1 MTILESNSTT
11 KVNINSATQPIRPLA
26 NFLPSIWGD
35 CFLSFHIDDLEHKAY
50 AKAIEMPK
58 EELGR
63 LIIDKSMDAN
73 EKLSLINSVHRL
85 GLTYL
90 FREEIEG
97 QLDKLFKELDM
108 KDYDVTDLY
117 TISVNFQ
124 VFRQFGDNLSCDVF
138 SKFKDDHSSH
148 KFKEYIM
155 DDVKGMLSFYESTQ
169 LRTTNECIL
178 DEALVFTQTQLMSV
192 VDRLEGNLATKV
204 KHALMSPFHKG
215 MQLVEARYYFSNY
228 KEECSRYD
236 SLRKLANAHFNY
248 LQLMQ
253 KEELRI
259 MTKWSKDIEFH
270 IITPYARDRIP
281 DLYLWGLG
289 MYDEPHYSQARI
301 ITSKMAQLI
310 CLLDDTYDAYATFE
324 EIEALTNAINRW
336 ELSAM
341 EELPEYIKP
350 FYKVILNE
358 HTQLE
363 IQLSKIGKANIVN
376 ASKRAFQE
384 LATGYLKEAEWSH
397 NRRIP
402 SFQEYLKN
410 GIVTSTYNVF
420 RKSCL
425 MGMADIVTEEA
436 LAWYDS
442 HPKIFEATGLLGRLY
457 NDVSSF
463 QFERKRAQKQVTSI
477 DAYMKTFGVPE
488 NIAVLELKK
497 IIDDQ
502 WRIINEEYLKI
513 TEVST
518 QLLAP
523 IMNLARMTDVV
534 YRYNDRFT
542 FPENTIEE
550 YINLLFIAPISM

>member
-1 MTILESNSTT
+1 MATLDSNSTT

-26 NFLPSIWGD
+26 NFPPSIWGD
-35 CFLSFHIDDLEHKAY
+35 CFLSFHIDDLEQKAY
-50 AKAIEMPK
+50 AKAMEKPK

-63 LIIDKSMDAN
+63 LIIDTSMDAN

-90 FREEIEG
+90 FREEIKV
-97 QLDKLFKELDM
+97 QLDKLIKELDM
-108 KDYDVTDLY
+108 NDYDVAHLY

-124 VFRQFGDNLSCDVF
+124 VFRQFGYNLSSDVF
-138 SKFKDDHSSH
+138 NKFKDDHSSH

-192 VDRLEGNLATKV
+192 VERLEGNLAKQV

-215 MQLVEARYYFSNY
+215 MQMVEARYYFANY

-259 MTKWSKDIEFH
+259 MTKWSKDMEFH
-270 IITPYARDRIP
+270 VITPYARDRIP

-289 MYDEPHYSQARI
+289 MYYEPHYSQARI

-324 EIEALTNAINRW
+324 ELQALTNAINRW

-341 EELPEYIKP
+341 KELPEYIKP
-350 FYKVILNE
+350 FYKVILNV
-358 HTQLE
+358 HTELE
-363 IQLSKIGKANIVN
+363 IQLSKTGKAYIVSS
-376 ASKRAFQE
+376 AKRAFQE
-384 LATGYLKEAEWSH
+384 LATGYLKEAEWRH
-397 NRRIP
+397 NRHVP
-402 SFQEYLKN
+402 SYLEYSKN

-420 RKSCL
+420 TKSCL
-425 MGMADIVTEEA
+425 MGMADIVTEET

-442 HPKIFEATGLLGRLY
+442 LPKILEATGLLGRLY
-457 NDVSSF
+457 NDVTSF
-463 QFERKRAQKQVTSI
+463 QVSISCICPTLADICQK
-477 DAYMKTFGVPE
+477 
-488 NIAVLELKK
+488 LKY
-497 IIDDQ
+497 IGHTQ
-502 WRIINEEYLKI
+502 ESFNCLRE
-513 TEVST
+513 TEHKSRSH
-518 QLLAP
+518 P
-523 IMNLARMTDVV
+523 
-534 YRYNDRFT
+534 
-542 FPENTIEE
+542 
-550 YINLLFIAPISM
+550 